1 MQNIPLF
8 QAIMVE
14 TMAVCNRRC
23 WFCMYGQHK
32 AEGSTTAP
40 MTWQVIMKILAN
52 LKDLRY
58 AGRLSW
64 YRINEPLL
72 DERIYKILELT
83 KQQIPNCHQ
92 TLTSNGDFLDQSKID
107 RLLKCGLD
115 HLAISIY
122 DDRTFLKVSQFKM
135 SDQVTL
141 KERRSGYQWENRGGN
156 ISQLRSQRSDGNCFR
171 PSTGLN
177 ITAQGEAVL
186 CCADFYGDVS
196 MGNVREKRLEEIW
209 YGEKFQ
215 QYRKTLLAGRTG
227 LPLCASCNHDGR
239 GHGIYGNS
247 VSASSVS

>member
-1 MQNIPLF
+1 MQNTPLF

-14 TMAVCNRRC
+14 TLAECNRSC
-23 WFCMYGQHK
+23 WFCMYGQNK
-32 AEGSTTAP
+32 FERRNSVQMP
-40 MTWQVIMKILAN
+40 WPVIKKIVAN
-52 LKDLRY
+52 LKDLNY
-58 AGRLSW
+58 TGRVSW

-72 DERIYKILELT
+72 DERIYEILELT

-92 TLTSNGDFLDQSKID
+92 TITSNGDFLDQSKID

-122 DDRTFLKVSQFKM
+122 DDRTFRKVSRFKM
-135 SDQVTL
+135 CDQVTL

-156 ISQLRSQRSDGNCFR
+156 ISQLRSQRSHGNCFR

-177 ITAQGEAVL
+177 ITAEGEAVL
-186 CCADFYGDVS
+186 CCADFYGDVG

-215 QYRKTLLAGRTG
+215 QYRKTLLVGRSELT
-227 LPLCASCNHDGR
+227 LCSSCNHDGR

-247 VSASSVS
+247 IATAAI